1 MNTRRVHLGE
11 VELTIAE
18 AGVGGRP
25 VLLLHGFTGA
35 KEDFTEW
42 LGALAELGWHAVA
55 PDHRGHGESSKPTG
69 VEAYSLS
76 ILAADGMALVE
87 ALGWDR
93 YVLLGHSMGGFVAQ
107 LMASEDP
114 SRLLGLILMDT
125 GHGAVQGLDP
135 ELIAVAGGIAT
146 GSGMDALAD
155 VLDSIDSPLDTAA
168 HRRVLDE
175 RPDYAP
181 FEDRKLRSTSPY
193 LYAAVAQELVTCAD
207 SLASLSA
214 LDPQPPT
221 LVLVGEQ
228 DAPFLESASRMAGAL
243 RGSTLAVIPDAGH
256 SPQFENP
263 TEWWKAVSSFLETI
277 S

>member
-1 MNTRRVHLGE
+1 MQLGD
-11 VELTIAE
+11 VELAVAE

-25 VLLLHGFTGA
+25 LLLLHGFTGA
-35 KEDFTEW
+35 KEDFTDW
-42 LGALAELGWHAVA
+42 LEALADLGWHAVA

-69 VEAYSLS
+69 TEAYSLS
-76 ILAADGMALVE
+76 VLAADSLALVD

-93 YVLLGHSMGGFVAQ
+93 YALLGHSMGGFVAQ
-107 LMASEDP
+107 LVAAADP

-135 ELIAVAGGIAT
+135 ELVATAAAIAT

-155 VLDSIDSPLDTAA
+155 LVASIDSPLDTAA

-175 RPDYAP
+175 RPGYAP
-181 FEDRKLRSTSPY
+181 FEDRKLRATSPY

-207 SLASLSA
+207 SLASLAA

-228 DAPFLESASRMAGAL
+228 DAPFLESATRMAGAL